1 MTTLQETSSAEA
13 PFTDQFILPVD
24 AEHAGLRMTGCLSF
38 MVAVVAIFSVVT
50 AILPNAIILN
60 LLIALGGG
68 AALAYVL
75 EQILRRQ
82 WPSGRRLVADSEMIA
97 LYNKDRIEA
106 KIDPQAYTNVLAWH
120 FEVKRNSRVRKG
132 WYVIGFA
139 LEQDGEYIPLYTF
152 APPET
157 FDNMRLAS
165 YFRRLTD
172 PKKQKED
179 SQSIRLAGEQR
190 RLYEAEHIR
199 GLDGAEVTFE
209 QFETYLDYLQN
220 TFPKWMITAS

>member
-1 MTTLQETSSAEA
+1 MMS
-13 PFTDQFILPVD
+13 VD
-24 AEHAGLRMTGCLSF
+24 AEHAGLRMVGCSSF
-38 MVAVVAIFSVVT
+38 IVGVVAVFMLVATI
-50 AILPNAIILN
+50 IPNAVILN

-68 AALAYVL
+68 ALLAYGL

-82 WPSGRRLVADSEMIA
+82 WPSGRRLVADHDSIA
-97 LYNKDRIEA
+97 LYHKDRVEA
-106 KIDPQAYTNVLAWH
+106 EIDPQAYTNVLAWH

-139 LEQDGEYIPLYTF
+139 LEQDGEYIPVYTF

-157 FDNMRLAS
+157 FDEMSFVTYFKRLK
-165 YFRRLTD
+165 D

-179 SQSIRLAGEQR
+179 TKSLRLAGEQR
-190 RLYEAEHIR
+190 RLYEAERIR
-199 GLDGAEVTFE
+199 GINGAEVTFE
-209 QFETYLDYLQN
+209 QFEAYLAYLQS